1 MLLDEL
7 CDPNCVLYD
16 LDSTIHDI
24 EGMKQLEIRWARS
37 VARLDGPALCRDH
50 DDVADR
56 ILHVVVRVQV
66 RWMEAGEDL
75 LSPPANPSPRRID
88 AGGIAED
95 QAARL
100 LSPAPPPKVQG

>member
-66 RWMEAGEDL
+66 LWMEAGQHL
-75 LSPPANPSPRRID
+75 LPLLVSPYPPLYGPAGTPANHARSPS
-88 AGGIAED
+88 
-95 QAARL
+95 
-100 LSPAPPPKVQG
+100 